1 MKNSPRLNLLA
12 ICAIA
17 IAPLTIPDQDTPP
30 AHRFEIYQDQN
41 GIQIAVNSGV
51 PRFAGELF
59 EYQRLLELDQSSA
72 GYESVLFRPQAFSIG
87 PGGNFYVPD
96 EGNHRVAVFDASGT
110 YLRDFGGQ
118 GRGPGEFQDVSLLN
132 RSEEFIELHDVSL
145 MRTTRY
151 RYDGSL
157 VEVLSYPD
165 AAHHLRAVYRA
176 SSTAR
181 VVVSLVQTRDSDFFY
196 DAKRYAVIEGY
207 SDTVSVGGTSNVPVA
222 FRGTYEA
229 AGRARDVAKLMAI
242 KGEPVVTYQ
251 PGKGILVSTGL
262 IPELRWYG
270 LDGRPVKVVRLE
282 LLEDAVTD
290 EERNDILDRADRGVQ
305 EAPPGRRESARVAR
319 QIVRVPD
326 ARPPWE
332 DVQIDEYGYIW
343 LRVPETDDR
352 RRRRGGSA
360 YRVLSPQ
367 GEYLGN
373 TRWPIVE
380 GLPTGGHL
388 TGITR
393 DPTTDEPHAVVF
405 RATAQAAGFKYP

>member
-1 MKNSPRLNLLA
+1 MKTSPKLNLLA
-12 ICAIA
+12 MCAVAVGPLA
-17 IAPLTIPDQDTPP
+17 ISVQDTPP
-30 AHRFEIYQDQN
+30 AHQFEIREDQN
-41 GIQIAVNSGV
+41 GIQIAVNSGG
-51 PRFAGELF
+51 PRFDGELF
-59 EYQRLLELDQSSA
+59 EYQVLLELDQNSA
-72 GYESVLFRPQAFSIG
+72 EYESVLFRPRPFPIG
-87 PGGNFYVPD
+87 PDGNFYVPD
-96 EGNHRVAVFDASGT
+96 EGNHRVAVFGANGD
-110 YLRDFGGQ
+110 YLREFGGQ

-132 RSEEFIELHDVSL
+132 RSEESIDLHDVSL
-145 MRTTRY
+145 MRTTRF

-176 SSTAR
+176 AR
-181 VVVSLVQTRDSDFFY
+181 TTRIVVSLVETWDSDFYY
-196 DAKRYAVIEGY
+196 DAKRFAVIEGY
-207 SDTVSVGGTSNVPVA
+207 ADTVATGQTTDVPVA

-229 AGRARDVAKLMAI
+229 GGRAVNVAKIMAI
-242 KGEPVVTYQ
+242 RGEPVVAYQ
-251 PGKGILVSTGL
+251 PGEGILVSTGL
-262 IPELRWYG
+262 TPELKWYG
-270 LDGRPVKVVRLE
+270 LDGRLVKVVRLE

-290 EERNDILDRADRGVQ
+290 EERDDILDRADRRVQ
-305 EAPPGRRESARVAR
+305 EAPPDRRDSARVAR

-326 ARPPWE
+326 VRPPWE
-332 DVQIDEYGYIW
+332 NLQIDEYGYIW
-343 LRVPETDDR
+343 LRVPESDGQR
-352 RRRRGGSA
+352 RRKGGSA